1 MDYTTTNFSHVKENL
16 TINLPILRYTNMA
29 STSIFEFIDKCVRSL
44 NYLKNEGFEIHDLY
58 FQRIS
63 EFFDMVSDKLTV
75 EDFNTVQ
82 RIKHYI
88 NGAMILVNSGYNNKD
103 PSSVISS
110 FYGLKKN
117 IIELG
122 VLKFV

>member
-75 EDFNTVQ
+75 KDFNTVQ

-88 NGAMILVNSGYNNKD
+88 NSAMILVNSGYNNKD

-122 VLKFV
+122 VLKN